1 MAEYHDPFHAPSWGQ
16 EDAEAL
22 RSFLV
27 SKTGK
32 RLIFRLQ
39 NERPSAPHTKE
50 ARSSMEA
57 NALFA
62 RELIGYETA
71 VRNLFDY
78 LVTDVAQ
85 GASATVYPSLDDDA
99 AWEDELNAKAPLLP
113 PKPEQQKVPNEGEI
127 DLDNLPK
134 PE

>member
-1 MAEYHDPFHAPSWGQ
+1 
-16 EDAEAL
+16 
-22 RSFLV
+22 
-27 SKTGK
+27 
-32 RLIFRLQ
+32 
-39 NERPSAPHTKE
+39 
-50 ARSSMEA
+50 MEA